1 MSDEMV
7 LAICVGGFLGFGLG
21 MMLFAL
27 VMRPA
32 DEAGRKSDAERI
44 RRLEGELQATSAK
57 YREMA
62 NMMAYWRSR
71 CIAYEKML
79 VERSRKAGAKN
90 REAEEKRLD
99 GKRIP
104 ELPAHTAGKWPA
116 VLLQA
121 HGKRGLRRDMQKLR
135 MQVQKWIKIAARFVG
150 RLLLCH
156 GFVEAFLG
164 GFVALYI
171 NLFVRPFLKLMDAT

>member
-1 MSDEMV
+1 
-7 LAICVGGFLGFGLG
+7 
-21 MMLFAL
+21 MLFAL

-79 VERSRKAGAKN
+79 VERSRKAGAEN

-135 MQVQKWIKIAARFVG
+135 MQVQNG
-150 RLLLCH
+150 
-156 GFVEAFLG
+156 
-164 GFVALYI
+164 
-171 NLFVRPFLKLMDAT
+171 

>member
-7 LAICVGGFLGFGLG
+7 LAMCVGGYLGFGLG

-27 VMRPA
+27 AMRPA

-79 VERSRKAGAKN
+79 VERSRKAGA
-90 REAEEKRLD
+90 EK
-99 GKRIP
+99 
-104 ELPAHTAGKWPA
+104 
-116 VLLQA
+116 
-121 HGKRGLRRDMQKLR
+121 
-135 MQVQKWIKIAARFVG
+135 
-150 RLLLCH
+150 
-156 GFVEAFLG
+156 
-164 GFVALYI
+164 
-171 NLFVRPFLKLMDAT
+171 

>member
-7 LAICVGGFLGFGLG
+7 LAMCVGGFLGFGLG

-27 VMRPA
+27 VMRP
-32 DEAGRKSDAERI
+32 AGRKSDAERI

-79 VERSRKAGAKN
+79 VERSRKAGA
-90 REAEEKRLD
+90 EK
-99 GKRIP
+99 
-104 ELPAHTAGKWPA
+104 
-116 VLLQA
+116 
-121 HGKRGLRRDMQKLR
+121 
-135 MQVQKWIKIAARFVG
+135 
-150 RLLLCH
+150 
-156 GFVEAFLG
+156 
-164 GFVALYI
+164 
-171 NLFVRPFLKLMDAT
+171 

>member
-7 LAICVGGFLGFGLG
+7 LAMCVGGFLGFELG

-32 DEAGRKSDAERI
+32 DEPGRKSDAERI

-79 VERSRKAGAKN
+79 VERSRKAGA
-90 REAEEKRLD
+90 EK
-99 GKRIP
+99 
-104 ELPAHTAGKWPA
+104 
-116 VLLQA
+116 
-121 HGKRGLRRDMQKLR
+121 
-135 MQVQKWIKIAARFVG
+135 
-150 RLLLCH
+150 
-156 GFVEAFLG
+156 
-164 GFVALYI
+164 
-171 NLFVRPFLKLMDAT
+171 

>member
-1 MSDEMV
+1 MLTLPIKRKWFDMICTGKKREEYREPTDYWKERLFRARGM
-7 LAICVGGFLGFGLG
+7 CVGGFLGFGLG

-27 VMRPA
+27 AMRPA

-79 VERSRKAGAKN
+79 VERSRKAGA
-90 REAEEKRLD
+90 EK
-99 GKRIP
+99 
-104 ELPAHTAGKWPA
+104 
-116 VLLQA
+116 
-121 HGKRGLRRDMQKLR
+121 
-135 MQVQKWIKIAARFVG
+135 
-150 RLLLCH
+150 
-156 GFVEAFLG
+156 
-164 GFVALYI
+164 
-171 NLFVRPFLKLMDAT
+171 

>member
-1 MSDEMV
+1 MIEKLFEGCENLGWSVSEDQEAGTVELESYSPAGENLVVTVEKENFVEKVREYAEYFDIDEHIEMWV
-7 LAICVGGFLGFGLG
+7 EARSNGVAGVPKSTRELVEDAEKIKEMCVGGFLGFGLG

-79 VERSRKAGAKN
+79 VERSRKAGA
-90 REAEEKRLD
+90 EK
-99 GKRIP
+99 
-104 ELPAHTAGKWPA
+104 
-116 VLLQA
+116 
-121 HGKRGLRRDMQKLR
+121 
-135 MQVQKWIKIAARFVG
+135 
-150 RLLLCH
+150 
-156 GFVEAFLG
+156 
-164 GFVALYI
+164 
-171 NLFVRPFLKLMDAT
+171 